1 MIQSNNMEI
10 DNSPNS
16 PTSLLH
22 LLASTSQ
29 QIEFFASSI
38 VNEVRNGNE
47 SPLRVLI
54 QLRAMEKASKQILEG
69 IKPEI
74 LTAAEKYPGKEFEMY
89 GNRLAK
95 EELGVKYNY
104 ASCGDTIY
112 ERLQTDFNAA
122 KSRLDERTAF
132 LRGLKSPMTVVD
144 ELTGEVV
151 SIRPPSKTSE
161 SGIKVF
167 IR

>member
-1 MIQSNNMEI
+1 MNEGPSN
-10 DNSPNS
+10 

-22 LLASTSQ
+22 LNPSSAQ
-29 QIEFFASSI
+29 QVQFFATSI
-38 VNEVRNGNE
+38 INEVKGGNE

-69 IKPEI
+69 IKDNIITES
-74 LTAAEKYPGKEFEMY
+74 EKYPGQSWEMW
-89 GNRLAK
+89 GSKLEKA
-95 EELGVKYNY
+95 ELGVKYDY
-104 ASCGDTIY
+104 SSSGDTIY
-112 ERLQTDFNAA
+112 ERLQTDFNTA

-144 ELTGEVV
+144 ELTGEIVT
-151 SIRPPSKTSE
+151 IKPPTKTSE

-167 IR
+167 IK